1 MKKLRLP
8 NKLQNWFVL
17 GVIGVLFGQLVSFV
31 QFLLFGKTML
41 LLSVLNS
48 SFTAHLELVEL
59 AARSLVWFG
68 AGVLYYWWEI
78 GRKK

>member
-31 QFLLFGKTML
+31 QFLLFGEKMP
-41 LLSVLNS
+41 LLSVLKS
-48 SFTAHLELVEL
+48 GFTAHLELVKL
-59 AARSLVWFG
+59 SAGSLVWFG

>member
-48 SFTAHLELVEL
+48 GFTAHLELVEL